1 MLLAMP
7 LAPCLTDSRHS
18 VHMALIWASGT
29 LRAMVSHGAELSPP
43 RAPWDSSHL
52 LLSPMG
58 RDEQRVL
65 GNHIMPVP
73 DLSEIEHASQLSLR
87 QAQKPRNIIRGDIL
101 AESLC
106 QAWGKGSLLRKH
118 DQKFNKWSCSQTQL
132 LIQR

>member
-73 DLSEIEHASQLSLR
+73 DLLSPAPAPGLPMKHYR
-87 QAQKPRNIIRGDIL
+87 FPPPTPHQSHKPI
-101 AESLC
+101 S
-106 QAWGKGSLLRKH
+106 KGRFEKH
-118 DQKFNKWSCSQTQL
+118 FSA
-132 LIQR
+132 